1 MRACSVVLRHH
12 VCAFEQQ
19 PYMPYHETSPPISR
33 VEIRRAG
40 TRETPWLNSGDKR
53 GSPCASTDCG
63 PAGRENCFESHRP
76 RRPAAGAAAAV
87 RSAHRVRLN
96 LLHRFHVS
104 RSSQRRDHHPVAASD
119 SPRVFAPPYNICAS
133 FDSDLETCAQSLPMS
148 TQVGRLRANYASR
161 AQSDVLTAFSTA
173 TASALSLSVSL
184 DLFTVL
190 LCSKCT
196 GARCV

>member
-1 MRACSVVLRHH
+1 MHSSPDHINTQSRSRDVGAVHAGDRLCLCGRVGCVSAVGTQSAVTDR
-12 VCAFEQQ
+12 VPIRDP
-19 PYMPYHETSPPISR
+19 PY
-33 VEIRRAG
+33 
-40 TRETPWLNSGDKR
+40 
-53 GSPCASTDCG
+53 ASTDCG

>member
-1 MRACSVVLRHH
+1 MINGAKIGS
-12 VCAFEQQ
+12 
-19 PYMPYHETSPPISR
+19 
-33 VEIRRAG
+33 G
-40 TRETPWLNSGDKR
+40 TIEEDAELATR
-53 GSPCASTDCG
+53 ASTDCV
-63 PAGRENCFESHRP
+63 PAGQENCFESHRP